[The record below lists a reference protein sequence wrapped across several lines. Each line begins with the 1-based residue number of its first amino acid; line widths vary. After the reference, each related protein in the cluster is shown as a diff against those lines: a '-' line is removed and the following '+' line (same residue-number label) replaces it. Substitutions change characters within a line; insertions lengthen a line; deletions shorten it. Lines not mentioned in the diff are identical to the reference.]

1 MENTILTIAL
11 SSIDFL
17 NFFEKTRLLKELKAM
32 ENAGHC
38 EPLCFLKQASYDQI
52 AAMAG
57 RNFRR
62 PLRACRWD
70 GSELVRLAKKPF
82 MLGLLVSAFVKGN
95 NGSAFRS
102 FLSGRLAGLWQKIS
116 QRCGNE
122 ALVPRS

>member
-57 RNFRR
+57 RNLRR
-62 PLRACRWD
+62 PLRAARWNGD
-70 GSELVRLAKKPF
+70 EHVRLAKKSA
-82 MLGLLVSAFVKGN
+82 MEARVLGVECLL
-95 NGSAFRS
+95 RS
-102 FLSGRLAGLWQKIS
+102 ESSFCNSS
-116 QRCGNE
+116 
-122 ALVPRS
+122 